1 MEEGSQ
7 PLRRIPMLRTGSW
20 SRSISEQPD
29 DSESEYE
36 SDYPD
41 DRPAVYTFVEW
52 KHVIDTKS
60 CGPLTVYV
68 QGDVA
73 LQDKK
78 AVFLTVHDLGCNH
91 TSFHDFVEHPVMKEI
106 KERSIFIH
114 VDLPGQEDDAPDLPE
129 DFKYPTMQQLGEEL
143 VQVLD
148 TLKVKMVIGL
158 AEGAGANILARFGLV
173 HPDRVLGLILL
184 HCTSTKAGIMEYFND
199 KFMNWKLSSIGH
211 HPSAEQY
218 LVFHRFGSKLEEQ
231 LDGDMDAST
240 REKLIKDFQERLRS
254 KINPKNLQ
262 RFVQC
267 FLDRT
272 DISTV
277 VADLKI
283 ETLLVTGA
291 KASHNHTVHTMHAH
305 MNKAK
310 SSLIKLDDVG
320 DVLIEAPEKFCNSML
335 LFCKGLGVLTSVN
348 ARARTFSSGSTG
360 GGAGRN
366 RSMSMEDYDRPNAR
380 RLSVTKS

>member
-1 MEEGSQ
+1 MGDSKPPSRPP
-7 PLRRIPMLRTGSW
+7 PLK
-20 SRSISEQPD
+20 SRSLSRQYSSEP
-29 DSESEYE
+29 
-36 SDYPD
+36 
-41 DRPAVYTFVEW
+41 TWVEEM
-52 KHVIDTKS
+52 KHVIDTKN

-68 QGDVA
+68 QGDVS
-73 LQDKK
+73 LQDRK

-114 VDLPGQEDDAPDLPE
+114 VDLPGQEDDASDLPE
-129 DFKYPTMQQLGEEL
+129 DFRYPTMQQLGEEL
-143 VQVLD
+143 LQVLD
-148 TLKVKMVIGL
+148 TLQVKMVIGL
-158 AEGAGANILARFGLV
+158 AEGAGANIITRFSLAN
-173 HPDRVLGLILL
+173 PERVLGLVLV

-199 KFMNWKLSSIGH
+199 KLMNWKLSSIGH

-218 LVFHRFGSKLEEQ
+218 LVFHRFGSHLEEQ
-231 LDGDMDAST
+231 LDNEEMDATT
-240 REKLIKDFQERLRS
+240 REKLIKDFQQRLKS

-272 DISTV
+272 DLSSTV
-277 VADLKI
+277 GNLTMDA
-283 ETLLVTGA
+283 LLVTGA
-291 KASHNHTVHTMHAH
+291 KASHNHTVHTMHQH
-305 MNKAK
+305 MSKAK

-320 DVLIEAPEKFCNSML
+320 DVLIEAPEKFCNSLL

-348 ARARTFSSGSTG
+348 LRTRTLSNSSGGATG
-360 GGAGRN
+360 TARN